1 MTREGKRDKKV
12 EYKQVITMTDLGTEA
27 EYSEDKD
34 MGQVKDKIKVAG
46 SMGLRSQWG
55 LNMVGSV

>member
-1 MTREGKRDKKV
+1 MRVLLFSWMTREGKRNKKA

-34 MGQVKDKIKVAG
+34 MGQVTDKIKVAG
-46 SMGLRSQWG
+46 SMGLRSQ
-55 LNMVGSV
+55 

>member
-46 SMGLRSQWG
+46 SMGLRSQ
-55 LNMVGSV
+55 

>member
-27 EYSEDKD
+27 ENSEDKD

-46 SMGLRSQWG
+46 SMGLRSQ
-55 LNMVGSV
+55 

>member
-1 MTREGKRDKKV
+1 MTRGQEDKKV

-34 MGQVKDKIKVAG
+34 MGQVKDKI
-46 SMGLRSQWG
+46 R
-55 LNMVGSV
+55 